1 MVIGG
6 VQGGAAS
13 KSAMPSGKPSTISL
27 RYGSDGS
34 SGVWHRQTKPARLA
48 MQCSVWVEGRLG
60 CQGWECSRKKLR
72 MRMRYRVCKS

>member
-6 VQGGAAS
+6 VQRAAS

-34 SGVWHRQTKPARLA
+34 SGVWHRQTDEAGLSGYA
-48 MQCSVWVEGRLG
+48 VYGWVEG
-60 CQGWECSRKKLR
+60 
-72 MRMRYRVCKS
+72 

>member
-6 VQGGAAS
+6 VQGAAS

-34 SGVWHRQTKPARLA
+34 SGVWHRQTKPACLVWPAVGGGAIGSA
-48 MQCSVWVEGRLG
+48 M
-60 CQGWECSRKKLR
+60 
-72 MRMRYRVCKS
+72 RVPRVGEQEAQDANAL